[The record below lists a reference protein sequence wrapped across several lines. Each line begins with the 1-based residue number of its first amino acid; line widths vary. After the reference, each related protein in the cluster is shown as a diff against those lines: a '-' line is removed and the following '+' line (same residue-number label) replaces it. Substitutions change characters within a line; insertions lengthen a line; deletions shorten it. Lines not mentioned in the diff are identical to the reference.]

1 MMRFLVKKNF
11 VNSVVVLSSVL
22 SSSWLLAAEEAAAGN
37 SHVGLAKLG
46 AAIAIGLGAFGAASG
61 QGKAA
66 SAAMEGIARN
76 PTSRGDV
83 FVPLIIA
90 LAFME
95 FQALLSF
102 IVALMLVG

>member
-1 MMRFLVKKNF
+1 MKRYLLGNF
-11 VNSVVVLSSVL
+11 AIVSAM
-22 SSSWLLAAEEAAAGN
+22 LASPALMAADEAVAGAP
-37 SHVGLAKLG
+37 VGLAKLG
-46 AAIAIGLGAFGAASG
+46 AAIAIGLGAFGAATG
-61 QGKAA
+61 QGRAA

>member
-1 MMRFLVKKNF
+1 MRKYLASSLVMAG
-11 VNSVVVLSSVL
+11 LSA
-22 SSSWLLAAEEAAAGN
+22 SSIALAEASTTGNESW
-37 SHVGLAKLG
+37 VGLAKLG
-46 AAIAIGLGAFGAASG
+46 AAIAIGLGTFGAATG
-61 QGKAA
+61 QGRAS

>member
-1 MMRFLVKKNF
+1 MKKYLDRGL
-11 VNSVVVLSSVL
+11 VVVAGLSA
-22 SSSWLLAAEEAAAGN
+22 SSLALAEGASAVGSESWM
-37 SHVGLAKLG
+37 GLAKLG
-46 AAIAIGLGAFGAASG
+46 AAIAIGLGTFGAATG
-61 QGKAA
+61 QGRAS

>member
-1 MMRFLVKKNF
+1 MKRFLSFFPVSAVAF
-11 VNSVVVLSSVL
+11 LSTAVFAEGAEP
-22 SSSWLLAAEEAAAGN
+22 SSPQ
-37 SHVGLAKLG
+37 GLAKLG
-46 AAIAIGLGAFGAASG
+46 AALAIAIGAFGAATA

-66 SAAMEGIARN
+66 SAALEGIARN

-102 IVALMLVG
+102 IVAFMLIG

>member
-1 MMRFLVKKNF
+1 MMKNNFL
-11 VNSVVVLSSVL
+11 NSVVVLSGVL
-22 SSSWLLAAEEAAAGN
+22 TSSLAFADEAATG
-37 SHVGLAKLG
+37 SSTGLAKLG

-61 QGKAA
+61 QGRAA

-76 PTSRGDV
+76 PMSRGDV

-102 IVALMLVG
+102 IVALMLVK

>member
-1 MMRFLVKKNF
+1 MKKSLC
-11 VNSVVVLSSVL
+11 NSLTLLGGVLASPVVL
-22 SSSWLLAAEEAAAGN
+22 AADEAATGSPA
-37 SHVGLAKLG
+37 GLAKLG
-46 AAIAIGLGAFGAASG
+46 AAIAIGLGAFGAATG
-61 QGKAA
+61 QGRAA